1 MARASVPTDI
11 VDSLFAADL
20 PEPAHW
26 EARYGPRDL
35 PSDALVTRFGP
46 SPTGFVHVGGLYTAM
61 ISRDLAHATGG
72 TFFVRIEDTDRVRE
86 VAGAREQFARAFA
99 YLEIASD
106 EDDETGAYGP
116 YSQSQRGPIYETYVR
131 ELLREG
137 RAYPCFCT
145 REELAGRTAEQRR
158 ANLPTGY
165 YGEWAP
171 CRDLSPDEVV
181 ERLQRGDPYA
191 VRFRS
196 PGQAGIRV
204 TFADAIRGEI
214 EQDDNRNDAVILK
227 SSAEPLR
234 LPTYHFAHA
243 VDDHLMRVNLVVRAE
258 EWISSVPLHLQLFAA
273 LEFDPIDYAH
283 VAPLMKTEGSSRRK
297 LSKRK
302 DPEASVD
309 FYLATGYPSRA
320 VVHYLRG
327 LANSRLAD
335 MDFEE
340 AAREPLRLDEMGVA
354 GPLVDLAKLESV
366 SRNWIATLFAEEV
379 YWEVLAWARNHD
391 AELADVLVRERDVAV
406 RSLAVEREGAEN
418 PRKDL
423 AKWSEFRDAYSF
435 FFAELFEPVPAD
447 DARFAPVDTA
457 TVRALAADFA
467 ARYEHDADPDT
478 WFAQIRAV
486 AAAHSFAATVGEY
499 KADPERY
506 VGSVREAANVI
517 RVAVTGR
524 TKSPDL
530 YEISRV
536 LGRDE
541 LLRRVRL
548 VAEC

>member
-1 MARASVPTDI
+1 MAQASVPTDV
-11 VDSLFAADL
+11 VDSLFPADL
-20 PEPAHW
+20 REPSHW

-35 PSDALVTRFGP
+35 GPDALVTRFGP

-61 ISRDLAHATGG
+61 VSRDLARATAG

-86 VAGAREQFARAFA
+86 VAGAREQFGRAFA

-131 ELLREG
+131 QLLREG

-145 REELAGRTAEQRR
+145 REELAARTAEQRR

-171 CRDLSPDEVV
+171 CRDLPPDEVV
-181 ERLQRGDPYA
+181 GRLRRGEPYA
-191 VRFRS
+191 IRFRS
-196 PGQAGIRV
+196 PGEARARV
-204 TFADAIRGEI
+204 TFDDAIRGEI
-214 EQDDNRNDAVILK
+214 EQDDNRNDAIILK

-309 FYLATGYPSRA
+309 FYVAAGYPSRA

-340 AAREPLRLDEMGVA
+340 ATREPLRLDEMGVA

-366 SRNWIATLFAEEV
+366 SRNWIATLSAEEV
-379 YWEVLAWARNHD
+379 YREVLAWARDHD
-391 AELADVLVRERDVAV
+391 PELADVLVRERDLAV

-423 AKWSEFRDAYSF
+423 AKWSELRDAYSF

-447 DARFAPVDTA
+447 DARFAPVDA
-457 TVRALAADFA
+457 ETVRALASDFSD
-467 ARYEHDADPDT
+467 RYEHDADPDS

-486 AAAHSFAATVGEY
+486 AAAHSFAGTVREY

-530 YEISRV
+530 YEVSRV

-548 VAEC
+548 LA